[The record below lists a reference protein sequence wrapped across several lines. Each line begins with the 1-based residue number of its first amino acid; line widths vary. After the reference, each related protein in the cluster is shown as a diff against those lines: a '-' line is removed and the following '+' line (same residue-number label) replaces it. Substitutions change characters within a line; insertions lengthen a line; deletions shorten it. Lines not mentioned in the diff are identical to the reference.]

1 MSLQNTIIS
10 VLVKGESMALDLFG
24 TKFNLTRTELA
35 DKSEWIDIPVLD
47 EEDEIRCEVSKL
59 CFCSINTDLIR
70 IHILNV

>member
-35 DKSEWIDIPVLD
+35 DKSEGIDIPVLD
-47 EEDEIRCEVSKL
+47 EEDEIRCEVSK
-59 CFCSINTDLIR
+59 
-70 IHILNV
+70 